1 MKGREVRELLTGK
14 VDAKVVHVMAELAE
28 QAQAQKQEISE
39 LAILI
44 DRVTD
49 LIMSLGATIE
59 SATNTVD
66 EIQKM
71 RNG

>member
-1 MKGREVRELLTGK
+1 MKGREVREKLIGK
-14 VDAKVVHVMAELAE
+14 AEPVVVHVLAEMAETASAQQEEIQALAVSMN
-28 QAQAQKQEISE
+28 K
-39 LAILI
+39 LTDIL
-44 DRVTD
+44 
-49 LIMSLGATIE
+49 LQLGATIE